1 MALSPEVAA
10 KLLDVAQALDDVSEL
25 WTDEDQATFDAE
37 PEDSG
42 IKRAIV
48 VSLDE
53 MVAAILQW
61 VGDNEGD
68 A

>member
-10 KLLDVAQALDDVSEL
+10 KLLDAAQALDDVCQL

-37 PEDSG
+37 PEGSG
-42 IKRAIV
+42 IKRALA

-61 VGDNEGD
+61 VGDNEED
-68 A
+68 S